1 MTTRRYLRL
10 GVITLASIIGCARAA
25 LDERRAEPA
34 YAKFHKAMRACLKS
48 TRPECLTQDLDP
60 AFAFHPW

>member
-1 MTTRRYLRL
+1 
-10 GVITLASIIGCARAA
+10 LASIIGCARAA

-34 YAKFHKAMRACLKS
+34 FAKFHKAMRACLKS
-48 TRPECLTQDLDP
+48 TRPECLTQYLDP